1 MNYWRSRKRLTNG
14 RSIKLNPIRRYESDI
29 ARDLL
34 AAVSAGPAGIN
45 KYVANVE
52 RYEKE
57 GGEIQDEAK
66 RLEVESHVRGA
77 QALRTHV
84 GEVFLEIAIV
94 LASLAILSKRRPMWF
109 ASIASGLGGDCNRC
123 DSSSNPLAIGPRESM
138 TGSFVA
144 ATLTGLIHPLERM
157 MLGLIARRFQGQ
169 PIVPWNG
176 RSVTAL
182 RTVTSNRPNPT

>member
-1 MNYWRSRKRLTNG
+1 MSVEEELQENAEHAKEPFDRKVALTMAVIAAVMAIVSVMG
-14 RSIKLNPIRRYESDI
+14 HILTTDELLGQQKASDQWAFYQAKSIRRYESDI

-45 KYVANVE
+45 KYGANVE

-66 RLEVESHVRGA
+66 KLEEESHVRGA

-84 GEVFLEIAIV
+84 GEVFLEIAII

-109 ASIASGLGGDCNRC
+109 ASIVSGLVGT
-123 DSSSNPLAIGPRESM
+123 AI
-138 TGSFVA
+138 A
-144 ATLTGLIHPLERM
+144 ATAALIH
-157 MLGLIARRFQGQ
+157 
-169 PIVPWNG
+169 
-176 RSVTAL
+176 
-182 RTVTSNRPNPT
+182 